1 MNETYS
7 RIMVRVFGRF
17 KSDTIRILQLLL
29 YSARPLRVDE
39 LIDAIAV
46 QPEKSPSF
54 EAGNRIRRPAEIA
67 RCCSSLIKLVKPP
80 DGSHHEGAL
89 ELHLAHFTVHEYLLA
104 SPEYAHYFQEVPS
117 RSLIASICIS
127 YLQCINSRI
136 GNGES
141 EGEVETAFPFV
152 GYNCESWIS
161 HAASTERYDSAVF
174 DKTMEFLLKSD
185 SDCYKY
191 WNHTTGVFEDGY
203 SPIWHACQA
212 GLSIRFLEHLFGHE
226 PFVGMDINDIEQD
239 DDSLLSMTCTR
250 GDVQITQFLLSRGAI
265 VKAAHFLNAAGNE
278 EVVRALL
285 QKAGTSL
292 QDDPQYTSWVL
303 GDACVSGNLGV
314 VRLII
319 EYESSFV
326 DLVDR
331 DNGPPLWAACANGHE
346 DVALLLLEK
355 EADALYDWDY
365 QDLINLIFEKGLKR
379 TLEEVL
385 KKFPTIAQREHIIQ
399 AARIGNAEFI
409 QIIWIRGRLKRESL
423 SVALWNAAKAD
434 KEDAVRLLLQLGA
447 DGRFQY
453 NDEDDEEFQTPL
465 EVAQALEHTGVV
477 SLLLEAEG
485 TYISSDDQEHEE
497 EDVEEEDGKEEDGE
511 EEDSE
516 EEDSEEEDGEEEDGE
531 EEDGEE
537 EDGEEEGDKEEDE
550 DCQDCQDC
558 QECQEGSIS
567 KSSSRFNRWWRRRL
581 HRKKEVRVATLT
593 RRGDPPELVPAKL
606 PKKRKI
612 SIRIKMK
619 GEMS

>member
-46 QPEKSPSF
+46 QLEKSPSF

-80 DGSHHEGAL
+80 DGSDDEGAL
-89 ELHLAHFTVHEYLLA
+89 ELHLAHFTVQEYLLA
-104 SPEYAHYFQEVPS
+104 SPEYAQYFQEVHS

-127 YLQCINSRI
+127 YLQCINGQI

-141 EGEVETAFPFV
+141 EGEVEPAFPFV
-152 GYNCESWIS
+152 RYSCESWIS

-174 DKTMEFLLKSD
+174 DKTMEFLLNSG

-203 SPIWHACQA
+203 SPIWHACEA
-212 GLSIRFLEHLFGHE
+212 GLSIHFLERLFGHKS
-226 PFVGMDINDIEQD
+226 FVGMDINEIDQGD
-239 DDSLLSMTCTR
+239 GGLLSMTCTK
-250 GDVQITQFLLSRGAI
+250 GDVQITRFLMSKGA
-265 VKAAHFLNAAGNE
+265 VVNAGHFLNAAGNE

-285 QKAGTSL
+285 QNAGTSL
-292 QDDPQYTSWVL
+292 QGDPQYTSWVL
-303 GDACVSGNLGV
+303 GDACVFGNLGV

-319 EYESSFV
+319 EHDSSFV
-326 DLVDR
+326 DLVEK

-346 DVALLLLEK
+346 DVALLLLENG
-355 EADALYDWDY
+355 ADALYDWDRPELM
-365 QDLINLIFEKGLKR
+365 DLIFEKGLKR

-385 KKFPTIAQREHIIQ
+385 KAFPTIAQREQIIQ
-399 AARIGNAEFI
+399 AARIGDAEFV
-409 QIIWIRGRLKRESL
+409 QILWTRGRLKRENL
-423 SVALWNAAKAD
+423 SAALWNAAKAD
-434 KEDAVRLLLQLGA
+434 KEDVVRLLLQLGA

-485 TYISSDDQEHEE
+485 TYISSDDQEDEE
-497 EDVEEEDGKEEDGE
+497 EDV
-511 EEDSE
+511 
-516 EEDSEEEDGEEEDGE
+516 EEEDGEEEDGE

-537 EDGEEEGDKEEDE
+537 EGGEEEGGEEEGDKEEDE

-619 GEMS
+619 GEISWNS